1 MEFAISSVPE
11 PSFSATP
18 TLPVSHLTP
27 SYVSELNLA
36 VVPSFKVSNVY
47 AQTLFPKTVDLK
59 TTSFAT
65 KSPVVLNILSPPLA
79 VEAVEKSSRL
89 SEADIE
95 LGVPSYILVSFS
107 ESASSSDVVGELFVA
122 VYVSAYAGRKPAAS
136 IVKAARAVYFCCL
149 FIIIF
154 PLQKRNY
161 FNFCTPHIAPPP
173 SPKSRQK

>member
-65 KSPVVLNILSPPLA
+65 CFKYFVSAIGCRSRRNKFEVVGSRYGAWLA
-79 VEAVEKSSRL
+79 VVYIRIVQRKRVVERCCGRVVCRRVCIRVCGQEACREHCESRECGIFLL
-89 SEADIE
+89 SFHNYISLAKTK
-95 LGVPSYILVSFS
+95 LFQFLYSPYCPS
-107 ESASSSDVVGELFVA
+107 
-122 VYVSAYAGRKPAAS
+122 
-136 IVKAARAVYFCCL
+136 
-149 FIIIF
+149 
-154 PLQKRNY
+154 
-161 FNFCTPHIAPPP
+161 P